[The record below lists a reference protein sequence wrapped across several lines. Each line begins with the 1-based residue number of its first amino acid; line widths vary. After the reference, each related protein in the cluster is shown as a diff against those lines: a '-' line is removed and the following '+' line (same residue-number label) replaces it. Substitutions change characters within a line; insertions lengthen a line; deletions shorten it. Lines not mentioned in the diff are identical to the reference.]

1 MTRISTYGNYQ
12 SALLDLMR
20 AQERQLDAN
29 QRVSS
34 QKVATDLR
42 GFGRGTETLTAMKSA
57 AARVQGFIDTGEAVS
72 ARLTTQNLAM
82 GRMGEGVQGA
92 REAIANALASGRLDG
107 LVQEVQTFFQMV
119 QDGLNSRHQGRYLF
133 SGGLVN
139 TAPVNTNAMA
149 DLSALASAADAF
161 DNDNLLTD
169 TRLDEGTAIRTGF
182 LANDLGLE
190 SFEIFRDI
198 QVFHDATPLTG
209 QLDAAS
215 EAFLKTA
222 MTRLDDAYE
231 NIINN
236 NARNGG
242 MQNRVDAILT
252 SQRAQ
257 RDSLAEIVGKR
268 TDADMAAAV
277 TDLEAAQIALRASAQ
292 VITGLRDTS
301 LLNFLR

>member
-42 GFGRGTETLTAMKSA
+42 GFGRGAETLTAMKSA

>member
-42 GFGRGTETLTAMKSA
+42 GFGRGAETLTAMKSA
-57 AARVQGFIDTGEAVS
+57 ESRVQGFIDTGEAVA

-139 TAPVNTNAMA
+139 TPPVNTNAMV

-209 QLDAAS
+209 QLDAAA
-215 EAFLKTA
+215 ETFLKTA
-222 MTRLDDAYE
+222 MTRLDEAYE
-231 NIINN
+231 NITNN

>member
-42 GFGRGTETLTAMKSA
+42 GFGRGAETLTAMKSA

-72 ARLTTQNLAM
+72 ARLATQNLAM

-92 REAIANALASGRLDG
+92 REAIANALASGRLEG

-139 TAPVNTNAMA
+139 TPPVNTNAMA
-149 DLSALASAADAF
+149 DLSALPSAADAF
-161 DNDNLLTD
+161 DNDDLLTD

-222 MTRLDDAYE
+222 MTRLDEAYE
-231 NIINN
+231 NITNN

-252 SQRAQ
+252 SQQAQ

>member
-1 MTRISTYGNYQ
+1 MTRISTYGNYH

-42 GFGRGTETLTAMKSA
+42 GFGRGAETLTAMKSA

-72 ARLTTQNLAM
+72 ARLATQNLAM

-92 REAIANALASGRLDG
+92 REAIANALASRRLDG

-139 TAPVNTNAMA
+139 TPPVSTNAMA
-149 DLSALASAADAF
+149 DLSGLASAADAF

-182 LANDLGLE
+182 LADDLGLE

-231 NIINN
+231 NITNN

-292 VITGLRDTS
+292 VITGLRETS

>member
-42 GFGRGTETLTAMKSA
+42 GFGRGAETLTAMKSA
-57 AARVQGFIDTGEAVS
+57 QSRVQGFIDTGEAVS
-72 ARLTTQNLAM
+72 ARLATQNLAM
-82 GRMGEGVQGA
+82 ERMGEGVQGA
-92 REAIANALASGRLDG
+92 RTAIANALASGRLEG
-107 LVQEVQTFFQMV
+107 LVQEVQTYFQMV

-139 TAPVNTNAMA
+139 TPPVNTNAMA
-149 DLSALASAADAF
+149 DLSALPSAADAF

-182 LANDLGLE
+182 LANNLGLE

-222 MTRLDDAYE
+222 MTRLDEAYE
-231 NIINN
+231 NITNN

>member
-1 MTRISTYGNYQ
+1 MSRISTYGNYQ

-42 GFGRGTETLTAMKSA
+42 GFGRGAETLTAMKSA
-57 AARVQGFIDTGEAVS
+57 ESRVQGFIDTGEAVS
-72 ARLTTQNLAM
+72 ARLVTQNLAM

-139 TAPVNTNAMA
+139 TPPVNTNAMA
-149 DLSALASAADAF
+149 DLSALGSAADAF

-182 LANDLGLE
+182 LANALGLE
-190 SFEIFRDI
+190 SFGIFRDI

-209 QLDAAS
+209 QLNAAS

-222 MTRLDDAYE
+222 MNRLDEAYE
-231 NIINN
+231 NITNN

>member
-1 MTRISTYGNYQ
+1 MTRISTHGNYQ

-42 GFGRGTETLTAMKSA
+42 GFGRGAETLTAMKSA
-57 AARVQGFIDTGEAVS
+57 ESRVQGFIDTGEAVA
-72 ARLTTQNLAM
+72 ARLSTQNFAM
-82 GRMGEGVQGA
+82 ERMGEGVQGA

-139 TAPVNTNAMA
+139 TPPVNTNAMA
-149 DLSALASAADAF
+149 DLAALASAADAF
-161 DNDNLLTD
+161 DNDDLLTD

-182 LANDLGLE
+182 LANSLGLE

-209 QLDAAS
+209 QLNAAS

-222 MTRLDDAYE
+222 MTRLDEAYE

-277 TDLEAAQIALRASAQ
+277 TDLEAAQIALQASAQ